1 MKRKFVAF
9 VLLFSIV
16 LIPCMFAEYA
26 PIIGEAT
33 ADAAA
38 TTADAQADTV
48 VVTASRMV
56 QNIGDVTRN
65 IDVITA
71 DEIKAS
77 GMENIT
83 DILNSING
91 LVIHQTSGYQGTAS
105 VYTRGAP
112 SEETLVMIDGVPI
125 NDMMSGGADLTLID
139 TSSIQKIEMIKG
151 GMSSVYGEN
160 SSAGVINIIT
170 AANESN
176 PEKGRHGAF
185 DYEYGSFNYQKA
197 ALELYNKIDGLAYD
211 ASTVQES
218 SDGYTT
224 NSDFTK
230 RSANVKLDYNSGFLD
245 STLAGF
251 YFKREMGVPFGP
263 GGPDITSRQSDEN
276 YDFGL
281 NEKFNIGDV
290 KAKVSGYMRSANL
303 GFQDPFYGTHSDN
316 LKKEYEG
323 NALFSYDIGS
333 ILAVEAGYESN
344 VKNISATNI
353 QGEKSNG
360 NQASLGSITAKLLG
374 DALLIN
380 GGFRAD
386 FNSAYGN
393 MTSENISA
401 KYNLFDVV
409 DIRGLVDKSFSAP
422 TLGDLYWYEADNYY
436 GTVYYTLG
444 NSSLKIENSTNYE
457 LSFSRK
463 TSDVSASVTFF
474 DNDINNLIEWKS
486 TPDYITTTPV
496 NIDKAS
502 IMGVEAKAG
511 VMVNDYISIK
521 AGYTYMKAV
530 DAITKEPLPYR
541 PSNQANAGVTVTL
554 PSKTRINID
563 GEYSDIRYYSSSAA
577 PLKAYFLFDASV
589 SQEITKD
596 IKIHLNLDNALNNTQ
611 YEIVNNYVM
620 PGRTVNIGMNAGF

>member
-1 MKRKFVAF
+1 MKKKFAVF
-9 VLLFSIV
+9 VLLFAVV
-16 LIPCMFAEYA
+16 LIPCLFAEDA
-26 PIIGEAT
+26 QIIGKPS
-33 ADAAA
+33 AD
-38 TTADAQADTV
+38 ADAQADTL
-48 VVTASRMV
+48 VVTASRMA

-71 DEIKAS
+71 DKIKAS

-125 NDMMSGGADLTLID
+125 NDMMSGGADLTMID

-151 GMSSVYGEN
+151 GISSVYGED

-170 AANESN
+170 GANESN
-176 PEKGRHGAF
+176 PEKGRYGAF
-185 DYEYGSFNYQKA
+185 DYEYGSFNYQKE
-197 ALELYNKIDGLAYD
+197 ALELYNKTGGLAYD
-211 ASTVQES
+211 VSTVQENS
-218 SDGYTT
+218 GGYAA

-230 RSANVKLDYNSGFLD
+230 RSADVKLDYNSAFLD
-245 STLAGF
+245 STFIGL

-263 GGPDITSRQSDEN
+263 GGSDLTSRQSDEN

-281 NEKFNIGDV
+281 NERFNIGDV
-290 KAKVSGYMRSANL
+290 NAKISGYMRSADL
-303 GFQDPFYGTHSDN
+303 GFQDPSYGTYSDN
-316 LKKEYEG
+316 IKKEYEG
-323 NALFSYDIGS
+323 NAVFSYDLGG
-333 ILAVEAGYESN
+333 ILDFETGYESN
-344 VKNISATNI
+344 VKNITATNI
-353 QGEKSNG
+353 QGEKSNV
-360 NQASLGSITAKLLG
+360 NQASLSSITAKLLN
-374 DALLIN
+374 DTLLIN

-401 KYNLFDVV
+401 KYNLFDMV

-436 GTVYYTLG
+436 GTLYYTLG
-444 NSSLKIENSTNYE
+444 NPNLKIENSTNYE
-457 LSFSRK
+457 LSFSK
-463 TSDVSASVTFF
+463 KVSNVSASVTFF
-474 DNDINNLIEWKS
+474 DNDISNLIDWVS

-511 VMVNDYISIK
+511 VAVNDYISLK

-530 DAITKEPLPYR
+530 DTVTKEPLPYR
-541 PSNQANAGVTVTL
+541 PANQANAGVTVTL

-563 GEYSDIRYYSSSAA
+563 GEYSDIRYYSESAA
-577 PLKAYFLFDASV
+577 PLKSYFLFNASV

-596 IKIHLNLDNALNNTQ
+596 INIHLNLDNVMNNTQ

-620 PGRTVNIGMNAGF
+620 PGRALNIGMNAGF